1 MVLKEGC
8 PTIKSKKSSFI
19 FFNQR
24 FVQQT
29 SLFGIESVKKFAP
42 NEWFNHLNGIN
53 HPFQKKLKLAK
64 NEAIQGVLEYHKE
77 QHKGNKLEKLSFE
90 EGIISDPDDSSKSV
104 YSDAT
109 DPCHLPTEAELFK
122 VINKILG
129 TNTIW
134 DFAQQWS

>member
-1 MVLKEGC
+1 MVC
-8 PTIKSKKSSFI
+8 STNIFI
-19 FFNQR
+19 R
-24 FVQQT
+24 YWVC
-29 SLFGIESVKKFAP
+29 KKFAP

-104 YSDAT
+104 YSNTT
-109 DPCHLPTEAELFK
+109 DPYYLSTEAELFK
-122 VINKILG
+122 VLNKILG
-129 TNTIW
+129 INEIW
-134 DFAQQWS
+134 DFALQWS